1 MGLKLKLRPF
11 EKFVVNGVVI
21 ENGSHRNTLTV
32 ANHAQVMTGRS
43 ILQAEE
49 ATTPVKR
56 TYYAIQAMLID
67 PAGMEGHRRTY
78 EPLIAQVVEAIR
90 EPGMARHLRDAAGF
104 VDTGDHYKA
113 LAALRPVIAYEALL
127 LEAMEAAA
135 RDPAPPA
142 ADPVWDGAGV

>member
-67 PAGMEGHRRTY
+67 PAGMEGHRRVY
-78 EPLIAQVVEAIR
+78 DPLIAQVMEAIR
-90 EPGMARHLRDAAGF
+90 EPEMARHLRDAAGF
-104 VDTGDHYKA
+104 VDTGNHYKA

-127 LEAMEAAA
+127 LEAMESAV